1 MQLLLVLRL
10 EIFKNMIYIHGYIGI
25 PSMYSILK
33 CNQNFKTKNFTRETW
48 GELTDRMWSPSTILH
63 VEFKDPTGSI

>member
-10 EIFKNMIYIHGYIGI
+10 EIFKNMIYIHGYIGD
-25 PSMYSILK
+25 PFNVQYTEMHSEFQ
-33 CNQNFKTKNFTRETW
+33 NQKLYQRTW